1 MACCRCKSNSAIL
14 LCYSSDYCSF
24 QSIAKRLDG
33 LANTGTAPLE
43 GDLQVLEKRIAKQTE
58 LFSQINAKTSQF
70 VQVNNAYYNQQ
81 LTTIKTGDIG
91 IRVAKGLQLY
101 APMVSGVAFGVS
113 MGLKAASAAASATSA
128 AAAVPNPPVSASL
141 AAAATNLGIGAQA
154 AMIALKLLRLQQMRV
169 NTEEIIKFQHD
180 TFYPGRMGNG
190 CFK

>member
-1 MACCRCKSNSAIL
+1 MMATDWHALKTAHNGMLSMQNRIRLFYFVIQATIA
-14 LCYSSDYCSF
+14 SF

-101 APMVSGVAFGVS
+101 SPMVSGVAFGVS
-113 MGLKAASAAASATSA
+113 MGLKAASAAASAASA

-141 AAAATNLGIGAQA
+141 AAAATNL
-154 AMIALKLLRLQQMRV
+154 
-169 NTEEIIKFQHD
+169 E
-180 TFYPGRMGNG
+180 
-190 CFK
+190 